1 MFTSNFRNPQQNKG
15 NYKKTEFIDLKPGQ
29 HIIRIIT
36 TSPVVHDTHFVKGYT
51 IKCIGEGCPICVN
64 NKKIIAENQENFRNV
79 PGYNGR
85 RQVAYVNVL
94 DKTVAKVCPSCNA
107 EVKKVGTVFPQS
119 CPSCNAALVQVEAKP
134 LNKVKVLSKGKTF
147 FDQLDFI
154 DASILDE
161 ATQTPVGVANMD
173 LSVLVMANS
182 RSTPTVAPT
191 TNYAPIEYKEEDLFD
206 LEKAIIV
213 LNSEE
218 INDLL
223 RGNRLSDIL
232 AARKAVATTTE
243 NPLTG
248 DEGSANALINDLFS

>member
-107 EVKKVGTVFPQS
+107 
-119 CPSCNAALVQVEAKP
+119 ALVQVEAKP

-161 ATQTPVGVANMD
+161 ATQTPIGVANMD

-182 RSTPTVAPT
+182 KSAPTVAPT

-223 RGNRLSDIL
+223 RGNRLADIL